1 MSIKPAKIYPF
12 TLPAFGSLPLLVQ
25 GSYWKVLSATGDL
38 EITGDT
44 FGTLDTIQPGQGL
57 KGQEF
62 SRLVVRDKSGAMNAV
77 RLLVADEDF
86 VDDRVT
92 GEVLVIDGNKRRTES
107 GRAFVATMQVGIPS
121 AGLIHQMAVMNPS
134 GSGVNLVVNNIISG
148 VTQSGPVHIVGGV
161 GVPVGV
167 IQSVFKKDISTGI
180 SQGQAVKYDAVS
192 MAPGSMGGSVLVAL
206 AVQGGQS
213 FVFPLQEP
221 FIVREGCYIAVRT
234 TTDQQSLAASVQFYE
249 EKSL

>member
-12 TLPAFGSLPLLVQ
+12 TLSAFGSLPLLVQ
-25 GSYWKVLSATGDL
+25 GSYWKVLSSTGDL

-57 KGQEF
+57 KGRDF
-62 SRLVVRDKSGAMNAV
+62 SRLVVRDKSGAVNVV

-92 GEVLVIDGNKRRTES
+92 GEVVVIDGNKRRTES
-107 GRAFVATMQVGIPS
+107 GRAFVATMVSGVPVVGNIN
-121 AGLIHQMAVMNPS
+121 QMAVMNPS

-148 VTQSGPVHIVGGV
+148 VMQGGV
-161 GVPVGV
+161 IHIAGGAGVPVGSL
-167 IQSVFKKDISTGI
+167 QSVYKKDISTGGLPAI
-180 SQGQAVKYDAVS
+180 AVKYDASSV
-192 MAPGSMGGSVLVAL
+192 APGLVGGSVLVAIT
-206 AVQGGQS
+206 VQSGAS
-213 FVFPLQEP
+213 FVFPVQEP

-234 TTDQQSLAASVQFYE
+234 TTDQQELAASIQFYE
-249 EKSL
+249 EKIY